1 MGKHLKA
8 ALAGL
13 LAVGLLTGCGSKSF
27 ATTPTTT
34 AAPTSLE
41 TTIPETTAPEPTTET
56 TVPTLP
62 RSPSEEILAEMTLR
76 QKVGQLFIVQPEA
89 LIPGTS
95 ANITA
100 VTEDYAPA
108 MEQYPV
114 GGLILFANNIVS
126 PLQITQF
133 TEDLQN
139 TSALPLFMAIDEE
152 GGLVARL
159 ANHPAFDLTRY
170 KSAAAVGSTN
180 SPSDALEMGITIG
193 TYLKKYGF
201 NLNFAPVADV
211 NTNPKNT
218 VIGSRAFSTDAKTAA
233 QTVKLISEGLNS
245 RGIIA
250 TFKHFPGHGD
260 TAEDSHIQLAITK
273 RTLDQLSECEFL
285 PFLRADSNDF
295 VMVGHIAA
303 PKITEEPIPASMSE
317 EMIRLLKEHLGFD
330 GLIITDSLSMN
341 AITNSYTSAEAAV
354 TALTAGCHILLMPE
368 NLTEAFD
375 AVIAALDEGRL
386 TQQWLDETV
395 LRILEFKI
403 LHGILKY

>member
-1 MGKHLKA
+1 MSKHLKA

-95 ANITA
+95 ADITA

-218 VIGSRAFSTDAKTAA
+218 VIGSRAFSTDAKIAA